1 MSVAPPVMREQ
12 VTWECNW
19 RRPKVVLCDE
29 PSRHTDNWDNRGDIM
44 NVTSRKSRRRPG
56 VVRTA
61 VLGACVAGALVLTG
75 CSGEGNGSGDAAGSG
90 ADASATKAG
99 GTGGEATATG
109 AVDKKPGATA
119 SAVSSSVGK
128 TPGAV
133 PVASKSPLPTASS
146 AGGAD
151 DDGCDHKMPISPD
164 EVAVYRYTPE
174 GGFLS
179 LIVKHGNWG
188 CGTPDSDGAPFETVG
203 KETFIPMDQAAYV
216 TVTNPIVEST
226 ENQPIG
232 VQEFLDWLEAHPNSG
247 LVFTYHLGADGAI
260 DRLDEV
266 FTP

>member
-1 MSVAPPVMREQ
+1 
-12 VTWECNW
+12 
-19 RRPKVVLCDE
+19 
-29 PSRHTDNWDNRGDIM
+29 M
-44 NVTSRKSRRRPG
+44 NTMLRKNRRRPG
-56 VVRTA
+56 VVRVA

-75 CSGEGNGSGDAAGSG
+75 CNGDDVTGSDVGTSASPTKAGSTGDGTNTGNGTGTGTASKKPAATPSSGSGSAAESPGAAPTASSSPIAAGSG
-90 ADASATKAG
+90 A
-99 GTGGEATATG
+99 
-109 AVDKKPGATA
+109 
-119 SAVSSSVGK
+119 
-128 TPGAV
+128 
-133 PVASKSPLPTASS
+133 
-146 AGGAD
+146 GGA

-174 GGFLS
+174 GESLS

-188 CGTPDSDGAPFETVG
+188 CGSPDSDGAPFETVG

-226 ENQPIG
+226 ENQHIG
-232 VQEFLDWLEAHPNSG
+232 VQEFLDWLEVHPNSG

>member
-1 MSVAPPVMREQ
+1 M
-12 VTWECNW
+12 
-19 RRPKVVLCDE
+19 
-29 PSRHTDNWDNRGDIM
+29 
-44 NVTSRKSRRRPG
+44 
-56 VVRTA
+56 
-61 VLGACVAGALVLTG
+61 AGALILTG
-75 CSGEGNGSGDAAGSG
+75 CNGNGKGAGGTTDSG

-99 GTGGEATATG
+99 GSGGDATG
-109 AVDKKPGATA
+109 TSAVGKKPSATV
-119 SAVSSSVGK
+119 SAGSSSAGK
-128 TPGAV
+128 APRAV
-133 PVASKSPLPTASS
+133 TVASKAPLPTLPTASS
-146 AGGAD
+146 ATGAA

-174 GGFLS
+174 GGSLS

-232 VQEFLDWLEAHPNSG
+232 VQEFLDWLESHPNSG

>member
-1 MSVAPPVMREQ
+1 
-12 VTWECNW
+12 
-19 RRPKVVLCDE
+19 L
-29 PSRHTDNWDNRGDIM
+29 
-44 NVTSRKSRRRPG
+44 
-56 VVRTA
+56 
-61 VLGACVAGALVLTG
+61 LLTG
-75 CSGEGNGSGDAAGSG
+75 CNGKGDVMGSG
-90 ADASATKAG
+90 ADTSPTKAA
-99 GTGGEATATG
+99 GTGGKGTGTGTG
-109 AVDKKPGATA
+109 AASKRPGATA
-119 SAVSSSVGK
+119 SSGSSSAAK
-128 TPGAV
+128 SPGAV
-133 PVASKSPLPTASS
+133 PAASKSPVTTAPT

-151 DDGCDHKMPISPD
+151 GDGCDHKMPISPD

-174 GGFLS
+174 GGSLS

-188 CGTPDSDGAPFETVG
+188 CGSPDSDGAPFETVG

-216 TVTNPIVEST
+216 TVTDPIVEST